1 MKQLMPVDNAG
12 EAIVSAFLSA
22 PPVPHIAKALWGL
35 RTLGDQVTINP
46 LNAAVVAIFG
56 NPWAAIWISLG
67 ILIWCALI
75 VVRNRQRFHVPVT
88 KALNDR
94 LAALAPIE
102 EADGTDAA
110 QQAFVDHFEKINAE
124 MSAGGVRSQE
134 LQLAW
139 KEFRETILDE
149 TETPMRATARSD
161 GYFLHLGD
169 DTRILAWWA
178 NIFVAVGLTF
188 TFLGI
193 VAALTAT
200 VTALQS
206 GQGAGGMTEALIRL
220 LEITSVK
227 FWTSIAGVVASIVL
241 RFVDRRWHASTQ
253 GKLEKIVEL
262 LDLGTLFSPAQ
273 RIAALQLH
281 EAREQ
286 TSALKTFSHD
296 LALAIGDNLE
306 RQMGPM
312 IGALGGIQASID
324 DFKSGSFNE
333 IGREFGEAL
342 SRQAGGEMQALA
354 GALSTMTDRLAG
366 VNDRL
371 EGSSQAASD
380 QIASAARDFLAASDS
395 IGRAFAT
402 LNERIEGMADRLVEQ
417 SEAASTRAAAH
428 VAEERAAYQAI
439 ADDQRGTMRAMGE
452 EVRAASVAATGDLV
466 AAVREAV
473 RNATEE
479 SGAGVRAA
487 LANFTDASAGI
498 RESFDQVRGQI
509 ADMGTSLRE
518 SAAGAAERNANVLE
532 RAAAALEQ
540 GTVRAASGMTQ
551 AVDAAISKAAEESTR
566 VMTQAFAAFGE
577 RFEAASGGLVTTLRT
592 TAGRM
597 EELAGSIERSV
608 RASDDHANRL
618 TQVGMDTQGV
628 AATLTRAAN
637 DMQIAANPIRL
648 ASETIGNATVRTGEA
663 LDAHAKAAETHRQA
677 IGTISDRLGET
688 ADSATRAW
696 SDYRERFEGVD
707 RALAATLEQI
717 KSASAEHAAHL
728 NEQVGRIDLA
738 LGNAV
743 DRLSAA
749 LEPLNELAGQID
761 DLIGRMPKAS

>member
-1 MKQLMPVDNAG
+1 LAG
-12 EAIVSAFLSA
+12 QAS
-22 PPVPHIAKALWGL
+22 
-35 RTLGDQVTINP
+35 INP
-46 LNAAVVAIFG
+46 LNAVVVAVFG

-67 ILIWCALI
+67 ILISCALI
-75 VVRNRQRFHVPVT
+75 IMRNRHRFHVPVT
-88 KALNDR
+88 RALNGR
-94 LAALAPIE
+94 LAALAPIDV
-102 EADGTDAA
+102 ADGADAS
-110 QQAFVDHFEKINAE
+110 QQAFVDHFNEIEVA
-124 MSAGGVRSQE
+124 MGAGSGRSQE

-149 TETPMRATARSD
+149 TEIPMRATARAD

-193 VAALTAT
+193 VAALTTT
-200 VTALQS
+200 VIALQT
-206 GQGAGGMTEALIRL
+206 GQGNSAMTVALIKL

-227 FWTSIAGVVASIVL
+227 FWTSIAGVSASIWL
-241 RFVDRRWHASTQ
+241 RAVDRRWHASTQ

-262 LDLGTLFSPAQ
+262 LDLGTLYLPTQ

-286 TSALKTFSHD
+286 TAAMKTFSHD

-354 GALSTMTDRLAG
+354 GALTTMTDRLAG

-402 LNERIEGMADRLVEQ
+402 LNDRIEGMADRIVEQ
-417 SEAASTRAAAH
+417 SEAASTRATAH

-439 ADDQRGTMRAMGE
+439 ADEQRGTMRAMGE
-452 EVRAASVAATGDLV
+452 DIRAASTTATGELV
-466 AAVREAV
+466 TAVREAV
-473 RNATEE
+473 RQATEE

-487 LANFTDASAGI
+487 LSNFTDANAGI
-498 RESFDQVRGQI
+498 RASFDELRGQI
-509 ADMGTSLRE
+509 AEMGTGLRDG
-518 SAAGAAERNANVLE
+518 AAAAAERNADVLA
-532 RAAAALEQ
+532 RAAEALEQ
-540 GTVRAASGMTQ
+540 GTLRAASGM
-551 AVDAAISKAAEESTR
+551 ANAIDTAIGKAAEESTR
-566 VMTQAFAAFGE
+566 IMTKAFADFGE
-577 RFEAASGGLVTTLRT
+577 RFEAASSGLVATLRT

-597 EELAGSIERSV
+597 EELATSIERSA
-608 RASDDHANRL
+608 RASDDHATRL
-618 TQVGMDTQGV
+618 TQVGQDTQGV

-637 DMQIAANPIRL
+637 DMQVAANPIRL
-648 ASETIGNATVRTGEA
+648 ASEMIGNATVRTGDALESHARSAEA
-663 LDAHAKAAETHRQA
+663 HRQA
-677 IGTISDRLGET
+677 IDTIGERLGKT
-688 ADSATRAW
+688 TDSATKAW

-707 RALAATLEQI
+707 RALATTLEQI
-717 KSASAEHAAHL
+717 KSASAEHATHL
-728 NEQVGRIDLA
+728 NEKVGKIDLA

>member
-1 MKQLMPVDNAG
+1 M
-12 EAIVSAFLSA
+12 
-22 PPVPHIAKALWGL
+22 
-35 RTLGDQVTINP
+35 LGQQANINP

-56 NPWAAIWISLG
+56 NSMAAIWISAA
-67 ILIWCALI
+67 ILVCCAFI
-75 VVRNRQRFHVPVT
+75 IVRNWRRFHQPISR
-88 KALNDR
+88 ALSER
-94 LAALAPIE
+94 LAILAPIAN
-102 EADGTDAA
+102 ADSVDQA
-110 QQAFVDHFEKINAE
+110 QQAFVDHFDDINAAMCSGDKRTEE
-124 MSAGGVRSQE
+124 MR
-134 LQLAW
+134 LAW
-139 KEFRETILDE
+139 NQFRETILDD
-149 TETPMRATARSD
+149 TEKPRRATARAE

-200 VTALQS
+200 VVALQS
-206 GQGAGGMTEALIRL
+206 GQGNGAMTGALIRL

-227 FWTSIAGVVASIVL
+227 FWTSIAGVVASILL
-241 RFVDRRWHASTQ
+241 RIFDRRWHASTQ
-253 GKLEKIVEL
+253 SKLEKIAEL
-262 LDLGTLFSPAQ
+262 LDLGTLFSPPQ
-273 RIAALQLH
+273 RIAVWQLH

-286 TSALKTFSHD
+286 TTALKTFSHD

-354 GALSTMTDRLAG
+354 GALTTMTDKLSS
-366 VNDRL
+366 VNERL
-371 EGSSQAASD
+371 EGSSQAASE

-395 IGRAFAT
+395 IGRAFAM

-439 ADDQRGTMRAMGE
+439 ADDQRGAMRAMGD
-452 EVRAASVAATGDLV
+452 EVRAASTAATGELV

-473 RNATEE
+473 RHASEE
-479 SGAGVRAA
+479 SGAGVHAA
-487 LANFTDASAGI
+487 LANFTNANAGI
-498 RESFDQVRGQI
+498 RASFDELRGQI
-509 ADMGTSLRE
+509 AEMGTSLRD
-518 SAAGAAERNANVLE
+518 GAAAAAEGNAEVLG

-540 GTVRAASGMTQ
+540 GTMRAASGMS
-551 AVDAAISKAAEESTR
+551 VAIDTAIGRAAEESAR
-566 VMTQAFAAFGE
+566 VMTAVFTAFGE
-577 RFEAASGGLVTTLRT
+577 RFETVSSGLVTTLRT

-597 EELAGSIERSV
+597 EELATSFERSA
-608 RASDDHANRL
+608 RASDDHAIRL
-618 TQVGMDTQGV
+618 TQVGQDTQGV

-637 DMQIAANPIRL
+637 DLQVAANPIRL
-648 ASETIGNATVRTGEA
+648 ASEMIGNAAVQTGDA
-663 LDAHAKAAETHRQA
+663 LATQAKAAEAHRQA
-677 IGTISDRLGET
+677 IGTIGERLGET
-688 ADSATRAW
+688 TDSATRAW
-696 SDYRERFEGVD
+696 SDYRDRFEGVD
-707 RALAATLEQI
+707 RALATALEQI
-717 KSASAEHAAHL
+717 KSASAEHAVHL
-728 NEQVGRIDLA
+728 NEQVGKIDLA

-743 DRLSAA
+743 DRLSTA

-761 DLIGRMPKAS
+761 DLIGRMPNAGVR

>member
-1 MKQLMPVDNAG
+1 MGN
-12 EAIVSAFLSA
+12 SSS
-22 PPVPHIAKALWGL
+22 
-35 RTLGDQVTINP
+35 INP
-46 LNAAVVAIFG
+46 LNEAVVSIFG
-56 NPWAAIWISLG
+56 NSMAAIWISAG
-67 ILIWCALI
+67 ILVWCALI
-75 VVRNRQRFHVPVT
+75 IVRNGQRFHRPISR
-88 KALNDR
+88 ALKER
-94 LAALAPIE
+94 LASLAPV
-102 EADGTDAA
+102 ANTDSVDQA
-110 QQAFVDHFEKINAE
+110 QQAFVDHFDEINAAMSSGDKRTEE
-124 MSAGGVRSQE
+124 MR
-134 LQLAW
+134 LAW
-139 KEFRETILDE
+139 NQFRESILDE
-149 TETPMRATARSD
+149 TENPRRATSRAES
-161 GYFLHLGD
+161 YFLHLSD

-178 NIFVAVGLTF
+178 NIFVAIGLTF

-206 GQGAGGMTEALIRL
+206 GQGNGAMTAALIRL
-220 LEITSVK
+220 LELTSVK
-227 FWTSIAGVVASIVL
+227 FWTSIAGVSASIIL
-241 RFVDRRWHASTQ
+241 RYFDRRWHASTQ
-253 GKLEKIVEL
+253 GKLEKIAEL
-262 LDLGTLFSPAQ
+262 LDMGTLFSPPQ

-286 TSALKTFSHD
+286 TAALKTFSHD

-312 IGALGGIQASID
+312 IGALGGIQQSID

-342 SRQAGGEMQALA
+342 TRQAGGEMQALA
-354 GALSTMTDRLAG
+354 GALTTMTDKLGG

-380 QIASAARDFLAASDS
+380 QIASAARDFLTASDS

-417 SEAASTRAAAH
+417 SEAASTRAATH

-439 ADDQRGTMRAMGE
+439 ADDQRGLMRAMGD
-452 EVRAASVAATGDLV
+452 EVRAASTAATGELV

-473 RNATEE
+473 RQASEE

-487 LANFTDASAGI
+487 LSNFTDANAGI
-498 RESFDQVRGQI
+498 RASFDELRGQI
-509 ADMGTSLRE
+509 AEMGTGLRDG
-518 SAAGAAERNANVLE
+518 AAAAAERNADVLA
-532 RAAAALEQ
+532 RAADALEQ
-540 GTVRAASGMTQ
+540 GTLRAASGMSE
-551 AVDAAISKAAEESTR
+551 AIDAAIGKAAEESAR
-566 VMTQAFAAFGE
+566 VMTSAFTAFGE
-577 RFEAASGGLVTTLRT
+577 RFEEVSSGLVTTLRS

-597 EELAGSIERSV
+597 EELANSFERSA
-608 RASDDHANRL
+608 RASDEHATRL
-618 TQVGMDTQGV
+618 TQVGQDTQGV

-637 DMQIAANPIRL
+637 DLQVAANPIRA
-648 ASETIGNATVRTGEA
+648 ASETIGTAVGRTSEA
-663 LDAHAKAAETHRQA
+663 LATQAQAAEAHRLA
-677 IGTISDRLGET
+677 IDTIGERLGET
-688 ADSATRAW
+688 TDSATRAW

-728 NEQVGRIDLA
+728 NEQVGKIDLA

-743 DRLSAA
+743 DRLSTA

-761 DLIGRMPKAS
+761 DLIGRMPKAA

>member
-1 MKQLMPVDNAG
+1 MNA
-12 EAIVSAFLSA
+12 V
-22 PPVPHIAKALWGL
+22 
-35 RTLGDQVTINP
+35 
-46 LNAAVVAIFG
+46 VVAIFG
-56 NPWAAIWISLG
+56 NPWAAIWISLV
-67 ILIWCALI
+67 ILVCCGFIIA
-75 VVRNRQRFHVPVT
+75 RNGYRFHVPVSR
-88 KALNDR
+88 ALNER

-102 EADGTDAA
+102 NADGADAS
-110 QQAFVDHFEKINAE
+110 QQAFVDHFDSINTA
-124 MSAGGVRSQE
+124 MSAGGSRSQE

-169 DTRILAWWA
+169 DTRILAWWV

-206 GQGAGGMTEALIRL
+206 GQGTGGMTEALIRL

-227 FWTSIAGVVASIVL
+227 FWTSIAGVLASIIL
-241 RFVDRRWHASTQ
+241 RVVDRHWHASTQ
-253 GKLEKIVEL
+253 SKLEKIVEL

-286 TSALKTFSHD
+286 TAAMKTFSHD

-354 GALSTMTDRLAG
+354 GALTTMTERLAG

-439 ADDQRGTMRAMGE
+439 ADDQRGAMRSMGE
-452 EVRAASVAATGDLV
+452 EVRAASTAATGDLV
-466 AAVREAV
+466 AAVRDAV
-473 RNATEE
+473 RHASEE

-487 LANFTDASAGI
+487 LANFTDASSGI
-498 RESFDQVRGQI
+498 RNSFDQARGQI
-509 ADMGTSLRE
+509 AEMGTSLRDG
-518 SAAGAAERNANVLE
+518 AAAAAERNADVLE

-551 AVDAAISKAAEESTR
+551 AVDAAIGRATEESTR
-566 VMTQAFAAFGE
+566 VMTKAFADFGE
-577 RFEAASGGLVTTLRT
+577 RFEAASGGLVATLRT

-608 RASDDHANRL
+608 RASDDHATRL
-618 TQVGMDTQGV
+618 TQVGQDTQGV

-637 DMQIAANPIRL
+637 DMQVAANPIRL
-648 ASETIGNATVRTGEA
+648 ATEMIGNATVRTGDA
-663 LDAHAKAAETHRQA
+663 LDSHAKAAEAHRQA
-677 IGTISDRLGET
+677 IGTIGERLGET

-696 SDYRERFEGVD
+696 SDYRAHID
-707 RALAATLEQI
+707 RRSHQLA
-717 KSASAEHAAHL
+717 
-728 NEQVGRIDLA
+728 G
-738 LGNAV
+738 
-743 DRLSAA
+743 
-749 LEPLNELAGQID
+749 ELACGD
-761 DLIGRMPKAS
+761 RTASRPRSARHRRQRVWRYAAPHAERGGARH